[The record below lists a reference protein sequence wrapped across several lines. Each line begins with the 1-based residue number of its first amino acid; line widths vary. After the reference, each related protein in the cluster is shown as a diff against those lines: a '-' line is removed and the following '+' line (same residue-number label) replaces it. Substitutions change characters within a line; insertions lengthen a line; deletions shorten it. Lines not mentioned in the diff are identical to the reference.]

1 VAQASAC
8 AGFSAVLTSRWTT
21 SEEGISGRVWRPG
34 GSVFGPPD
42 LVVVTHDRRCW
53 DSAVASS
60 TRMLV
65 TALGPLAHPV
75 EQGTFNPKVQGSR
88 PWRPTDISPV
98 QRLSYRSHT

>member
-42 LVVVTHDRRCW
+42 LVVVTLDRRCW

-60 TRMLV
+60 TRMQV
-65 TALGPLAHPV
+65 TAVRAASSSGRA
-75 EQGTFNPKVQGSR
+75 GDF
-88 PWRPTDISPV
+88 
-98 QRLSYRSHT
+98 